1 MSFEF
6 ILIAVLAAWVG
17 VDELRLTR
25 LEREVKNLR
34 KDKNANDD
42 NK

>member
-17 VDELRLTR
+17 VDERRLTR
-25 LEREVKNLR
+25 LEKEIENLR
-34 KDKNANDD
+34 KDENANDD

>member
-17 VDELRLTR
+17 INEWRLTR
-25 LEREVKNLR
+25 LENEVKNL
-34 KDKNANDD
+34 KEK
-42 NK
+42 K

>member
-25 LEREVKNLR
+25 LGREVKNLR